1 MRLDEYLATQAVS
14 ADLSAGTKDDV
25 LAELVGLLVGAH
37 PDIDAGRA
45 LAVLRERERLG
56 TTGIGDGVAI
66 PHGKLGGLDRLVV
79 AVGRSRRGV
88 DFDALDQ
95 RPCHVFFLLLAPE
108 GAAGQHLRLLAHISR
123 MLKSEDF
130 RNALLNAPDADAF
143 VKLLAAA

>member
-66 PHGKLGGLDRLVV
+66 PHGKLEG
-79 AVGRSRRGV
+79 
-88 DFDALDQ
+88 
-95 RPCHVFFLLLAPE
+95 LAPE